1 MNGFTI
7 DAILGNQIVQHNNLT
22 LNNTQMINDNHTE
35 QINTLY
41 QNSTMNTNI
50 NVNNISSNRI
60 TTFESIQTIL
70 PEYTFNERLNY
81 SELSEQDKN
90 NNCNNSII
98 QNDDDIVHS
107 SKIYKNRSPRIPFSR
122 DQIFGLERKF
132 QNSKYLSG
140 WEVKQLA
147 KNLNLTET
155 RVKIWFQNRRARE
168 RRDSIEFNS
177 NNTIKSLKT
186 DNDYFTQS
194 YHEHDEY
201 IIQNSYNLSS
211 IAIDNQIDYQY
222 KHNNSLSNSCISS
235 LPFTEFHSNLQKSDF
250 IFNFIPDVKQRLNQT
265 NNELLIPVS
274 ITNDF
279 VNIDKQDELLTDI
292 PNITANKAMQRNN
305 NSNDNNNDNNYFI
318 IPVTHNSDAYS
329 TI

>member
-50 NVNNISSNRI
+50 NVNNKSSNRI

-98 QNDDDIVHS
+98 QNDDNIVYS

-147 KNLNLTET
+147 KNLSLTET
-155 RVKIWFQNRRARE
+155 RV
-168 RRDSIEFNS
+168 S
-177 NNTIKSLKT
+177 
-186 DNDYFTQS
+186 
-194 YHEHDEY
+194 
-201 IIQNSYNLSS
+201 
-211 IAIDNQIDYQY
+211 
-222 KHNNSLSNSCISS
+222 
-235 LPFTEFHSNLQKSDF
+235 
-250 IFNFIPDVKQRLNQT
+250 NFINLFDDMIKIQMYIYLK
-265 NNELLIPVS
+265 
-274 ITNDF
+274 D
-279 VNIDKQDELLTDI
+279 
-292 PNITANKAMQRNN
+292 
-305 NSNDNNNDNNYFI
+305 
-318 IPVTHNSDAYS
+318 
-329 TI
+329 